1 MTGTTSGLALGAEV
15 ASRFR
20 VDEALNERG
29 ARQAFL
35 GTDAET
41 GGRVVLFA
49 LTPHE
54 ASAMRP
60 LEGLD
65 HAHLSPV
72 RAVTEAPDGT
82 PVLVVEHVTGPT
94 LREVLSHVE
103 HETSVEAVRSALRVA
118 DAVCAIHNAGAVH
131 GCIRPAALIVAP
143 EGHPPPRLTFAP
155 PLLGAN
161 PYRSATRGDGP
172 PTVADDSWAVAALL
186 YEMLVGNEPPLAGLT
201 SDADLENAGVDPE
214 LRAAI
219 VHALAADEAGRAQDL
234 TRLKRELASWFVN
247 NSLDNSSVMSR
258 GSAPP
263 PLPPAS
269 VRKPASARSPGK
281 SAVRNV
287 PAASGGPRGSRNLI
301 AYVLA
306 GVAFV
311 VTVGVV
317 WGYFA
322 LRPGEVEVVEVPRS
336 ASAKPAS
343 SEASIDL
350 NAVSVMGDEDAGL
363 GDQMATCVAGWLPKG
378 AFGKP
383 PDFGWVCE
391 QNNPLEGAA
400 SLKSALVKYKP
411 PGQVTDAMKVFSQL
425 GWYEM
430 AAYSVVHAGC
440 CADAGPLKLVDPAP
454 GCARVDEPLN
464 SIGTSVVGNQS
475 ATAAIDAFDQS
486 AKCEAKAQR
495 AGSYNQKAAPTGAER
510 RAFEDYLKQIQ
521 AP

>member
-1 MTGTTSGLALGAEV
+1 VTGTTAGLTPGAEV

-20 VDEALNERG
+20 VDEALTERG

-35 GTDAET
+35 GTDAED

-49 LTPHE
+49 LTPSE
-54 ASAMRP
+54 AEVVRP
-60 LEGLD
+60 IEKLD
-65 HAHLSPV
+65 HAHLSRV
-72 RAVTEAPDGT
+72 RAIAEAADGT
-82 PVLVVEHVTGPT
+82 PVLVVEHVVGPT
-94 LREVLSHVE
+94 LHEVLSQVE
-103 HETSVEAVRSALRVA
+103 HETPVEAVRSALRVA

-143 EGHPPPRLTFAP
+143 DGHPPPRLTFAP

-161 PYRSATRGDGP
+161 PYRSASRGDGP

-186 YEMLVGNEPPLAGLT
+186 YEMLLGTEPPPSGLT
-201 SDADLENAGVDPE
+201 SDADLAKAGVDEE

-219 VHALAADEAGRAQDL
+219 VHALAANEAERAQDL

-247 NSLDNSSVMSR
+247 NSVDNSSALSR

-269 VRKPASARSPGK
+269 VRQPSAARPVTRGGASAPG
-281 SAVRNV
+281 SARN
-287 PAASGGPRGSRNLI
+287 RNLI

-311 VTVGVV
+311 ATVGVV

-322 LRPGEVEVVEVPRS
+322 WGAKEVEVAKAPQS
-336 ASAKPAS
+336 ASARPKS

-363 GDQMATCVAGWLPKG
+363 GDQMASCVGGWLPSG

-383 PDFGWVCE
+383 PDLGWVCK
-391 QNNPLEGAA
+391 QSDPLQGSAA
-400 SLKSALVKYKP
+400 LKSALVKYKP

-440 CADAGPLKLVDPAP
+440 CADAEALKLVDPAP
-454 GCARVDEPLN
+454 GCARLDEPLN
-464 SIGTSVVGNQS
+464 TIGASVVANQS
-475 ATAAIDAFDQS
+475 PTEAVDAFDKA

-495 AGSYNQKAAPTGAER
+495 AGSYNQNAAPTGAER
-510 RAFEDYLKQIQ
+510 AAFEDYLKRIQ